1 MIEPSLEKRLAS
13 AKSALTALE
22 KPENT
27 VNITALTVGKP
38 AGSKIQL
45 IKNDEFL
52 EIIIPPAGFQASMLF
67 LSLFAI
73 SWNSFILFWTI
84 GALSAPFP
92 INLPFALFS
101 LPFWV
106 AGLSMIYSILYGLFG
121 NMSLSL
127 DSQKISVIYKLWRV
141 KIRPT
146 RSAPRDSITKLVYIP
161 KHL

>member
-1 MIEPSLEKRLAS
+1 
-13 AKSALTALE
+13 
-22 KPENT
+22 
-27 VNITALTVGKP
+27 
-38 AGSKIQL
+38 
-45 IKNDEFL
+45 
-52 EIIIPPAGFQASMLF
+52 MLF

-161 KHL
+161 KHLTKNSDGEKTQVPATLEIWAGVQ